1 MLAIAS
7 VSHLG
12 SSDVILALIFA
23 SFYWKAARMDGVW
36 PPIWAV
42 LSVVAW
48 IVGSRFFGLGI
59 IATQVLL
66 FFGIAAGR
74 AYLETRDEARR
85 AE

>member
-1 MLAIAS
+1 MLAIVSA
-7 VSHLG
+7 SHLG
-12 SSDVILALIFA
+12 SSDVLLALIFA

-74 AYLETRDEARR
+74 ACLEVRDEARR